1 MMNLP
6 RKTQHEEKPLEKVDF
21 IISRIQVTMHETN
34 VRKYNMSFSTRGAA
48 LALAVY
54 PYLVTV
60 WHFAS

>member
-6 RKTQHEEKPLEKVDF
+6 RKTQQEEKSLEKIDF
-21 IISRIQVTMHETN
+21 IISRIQVSMHETN
-34 VRKYNMSFSTRGAA
+34 VRKYKMSFSTKGAA

-54 PYLVTV
+54 PYLVTG